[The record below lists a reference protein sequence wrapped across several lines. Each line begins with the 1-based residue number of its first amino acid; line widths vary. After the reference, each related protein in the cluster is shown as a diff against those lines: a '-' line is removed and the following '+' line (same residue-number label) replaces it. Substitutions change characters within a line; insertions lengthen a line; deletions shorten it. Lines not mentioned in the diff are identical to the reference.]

1 MAMIACSRCRKQ
13 ISSEASACR
22 HCGKTLGTG
31 GAASGPRRK
40 RNFAV
45 HYLLSMV
52 MAVAGAALYITN
64 VTGTEMSPFFV
75 AAGPVM
81 GIGGTLWYVCARIL
95 AYIV

>member
-22 HCGKTLGTG
+22 HCGKTYNRDG
-31 GAASGPRRK
+31 SPSKPKRK

-45 HYLLSMV
+45 HYLLSM
-52 MAVAGAALYITN
+52 MLAVAGAALYISAA
-64 VTGTEMSPFFV
+64 TGTEMSPLLV

-81 GIGGTLWYVCARIL
+81 GIGGTLWYVAARIM